1 VKGSRRE
8 VFEALKKKKREK
20 RSKNEKSKSVV
31 RCYISFL
38 LLCDC
43 IIYSTPLFFL

>member
-8 VFEALKKKKREK
+8 VFEALKKKREK
-20 RSKNEKSKSVV
+20 RSKNEKSRSVV